1 MRKFV
6 DELIKC
12 GNRTKAYKAAYKS
25 CKCDRTAQVN
35 SSRLLTKAVVAEYYQ
50 ERLNQSTDDSVADV
64 REVLQFLTLSM
75 RGEVKD
81 QFDLDP
87 ALIDRLEAAKQLMK
101 RYEVVQ
107 KFKFDE
113 RKIVIAEKAVQDN
126 DEDIEYVVEEPTYED
141 EEKESQV

>member
-1 MRKFV
+1 
-6 DELIKC
+6 
-12 GNRTKAYKAAYKS
+12 
-25 CKCDRTAQVN
+25 VN